1 VDNRVTDIQV
11 VGRVDERG
19 EEILT
24 PDALAFV
31 EELQRRFGRRRDE
44 LLRRRRGRR
53 EEMSRAATADFL
65 PETREVRTSEMDR
78 GFSTGRSGRSTSR
91 DHRTPEPKMAI
102 NALNSGARVWLA
114 DLEDANTPHWM
125 NVISSQ
131 VALADAVRRRLTFES
146 PEGKPYRLN
155 KGRLATVVVRP
166 RGWHLDE
173 RHILVDG
180 KPTVG
185 AFVDFG
191 LYFFHNAR
199 ELQDRGSGC
208 TSICR
213 KPRAT
218 SRRGCGM
225 TCSAPPKSSSASQ
238 WDHSGHCAHRD
249 DPGRL

>member
-1 VDNRVTDIQV
+1 MRWHSLRSCSGAL
-11 VGRVDERG
+11 VGGAMSCFAVGAAAEKRC
-19 EEILT
+19 L
-24 PDALAFV
+24 
-31 EELQRRFGRRRDE
+31 GR
-44 LLRRRRGRR
+44 
-53 EEMSRAATADFL
+53 
-65 PETREVRTSEMDR
+65 TREVRTSEWTVASAPADLVDR
-78 GFSTGRSGRSTSR
+78 RVEITGP
-91 DHRTPEPKMAI
+91 PEPKIAI

-199 ELQDRGSGC
+199 ELLDRGSGC